1 MNTGVFTISID
12 FELYWG
18 VRDTRHLNEYRGN
31 LDGVPHA
38 IQQMLN
44 LFEQR
49 RIHATWAIVGF
60 LFCHDRDDALSAAPT
75 VKPGYENATLCPYR
89 YLEQS
94 TNLEEKYHFASSLVE
109 LIAATPN
116 QEVATHTFSHYYC
129 LEAGQTVASFKADIA
144 TAVRVAAA
152 RGICIRSLVF
162 PRNQWNPEYLAVLA
176 EHGITAYRGNEHGWL
191 YSATNHDRQNP
202 ARRLGRLLDSYIN
215 LSGHHTF
222 ALESCGS
229 QPPFNFPASRFLRP
243 RNSRL
248 AWLEDLRLHRIR
260 RAMQHAARH
269 GEVFHLWWHP
279 HNFGINTDQNMHFL
293 EQVLDE
299 FECLQRSDGM
309 CSLNM
314 AELSGLLVA
323 A

>member
-18 VRDTRHLNEYRGN
+18 VRDTRHLDEYREN
-31 LDGVPHA
+31 LDGVPQA
-38 IQQMLN
+38 IRRTLD

-49 RIHATWAIVGF
+49 RIHASWATVGL
-60 LFCHDRDDALSAAPT
+60 LFCRDRDEALSMAPAT
-75 VKPGYENATLCPYR
+75 RPGYENTALCPYR

-94 TNLEEKYHFASSLVE
+94 TNLEERYHFASGLVD
-109 LIAATPN
+109 LIAATPH
-116 QEVATHTFSHYYC
+116 QEVAIHTFSHYYC
-129 LEAGQTVASFKADIA
+129 LEAGQTLANFNADIA

-152 RGICIRSLVF
+152 KGLRVRSLVF

-191 YSATNHDRQNP
+191 YSATNQNRQNR
-202 ARRLGRLLDSYIN
+202 ARRLGRLMDSYIN

-222 ALESCGS
+222 ALENCGS
-229 QPPFNFPASRFLRP
+229 QPPFDFPASRFLRP
-243 RNSRL
+243 HHPGL
-248 AWLEDLRLHRIR
+248 AWLDDWRLRRIR

-279 HNFGINTDQNMHFL
+279 HNFGIHTDQNMRFL
-293 EQVLDE
+293 ERVLDE
-299 FECLQRSDGM
+299 FEHLRRSDGM
-309 CSLNM
+309 RSLNM
-314 AELSGLLVA
+314 GELAGLLA
-323 A
+323 SQ

>member
-31 LDGVPHA
+31 LDGVPEA
-38 IQQMLN
+38 IQRMLN

-60 LFCHDRDDALSAAPT
+60 LFCHDRDEALSTAPT
-75 VKPGYENATLCPYR
+75 VKPGYENVALNSYR

-94 TNLEEKYHFASSLVE
+94 TNLEESYHFAPGLVE

-152 RGICIRSLVF
+152 RGSRIRSLVF

-176 EHGITAYRGNEHGWL
+176 ENGITAYRGNEHGWL
-191 YSATNHDRQNP
+191 YSATNHDRQNT
-202 ARRLGRLLDSYIN
+202 ARRLGRLVDSYIN

-229 QPPFNFPASRFLRP
+229 QLPFNFPASRFLRP
-243 RNSRL
+243 HNPRL
-248 AWLEDLRLHRIR
+248 AWLDDLRLRRIR

-279 HNFGINTDQNMHFL
+279 HNFGIHTDQNIHFL
-293 EQVLDE
+293 EQVIDE
-299 FECLQRSDGM
+299 FERLQHSDGM
-309 CSLNM
+309 RSLNM

-323 A
+323 P